1 MPAELITALVA
12 MATAVIGLI
21 ISQIHL
27 QTRRNENKAIKEKV
41 VSIEQVLQADDTE
54 YYVICR
60 ECKSKILLSKTKIFI
75 EEKCKKDNQDK

>member
-21 ISQIHL
+21 ISQIQL

-41 VSIEQVLQADDTE
+41 VSIEQALQADDTE
-54 YYVICR
+54 YYVICP

-75 EEKCKKDNQDK
+75 EDKYKKDNKQK

>member
-21 ISQIHL
+21 ISQIQL

-41 VSIEQVLQADDTE
+41 VSIEQALQADDNE
-54 YYVICR
+54 YYVICP

-75 EEKCKKDNQDK
+75 EDKYKKDNKQK

>member
-1 MPAELITALVA
+1 MPAELINALVA

-21 ISQIHL
+21 ISQIQL

-41 VSIEQVLQADDTE
+41 VSIEQALQADDNE
-54 YYVICR
+54 YYVICP

-75 EEKCKKDNQDK
+75 EKKANENQDNK

>member
-21 ISQIHL
+21 ISQIQL
-27 QTRRNENKAIKEKV
+27 QIRRNENKAIKEKV
-41 VSIEQVLQADDTE
+41 VSIEQALQADDNE
-54 YYVICR
+54 YYVICP

-75 EEKCKKDNQDK
+75 EKKANENQDNK

>member
-21 ISQIHL
+21 ISQIQL

-41 VSIEQVLQADDTE
+41 VSIEQALQADDNE
-54 YYVICR
+54 YYVICP
-60 ECKSKILLSKTKIFI
+60 ECKTKILLSKTKIFI
-75 EEKCKKDNQDK
+75 EKKANENQDNK